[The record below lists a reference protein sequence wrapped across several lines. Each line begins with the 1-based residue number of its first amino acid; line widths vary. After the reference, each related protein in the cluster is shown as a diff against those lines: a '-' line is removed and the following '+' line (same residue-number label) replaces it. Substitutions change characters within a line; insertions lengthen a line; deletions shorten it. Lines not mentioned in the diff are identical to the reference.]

1 MASGSEPARREAD
14 VQPLILVVDD
24 SPTDL
29 RRASEP
35 LRRGGYRVLTARDG
49 DQGLGLAVRE
59 RPDLVVLDAV
69 LPRRGGLR
77 VCRELKA
84 GAHTAAIKVLLLLVG
99 RGQEGDRGCVLKLGA
114 DACLAKPLFG
124 EELLAAVARLL

>member
-1 MASGSEPARREAD
+1 MG
-14 VQPLILVVDD
+14 PLILVVDD

-84 GAHTAAIKVLLLLVG
+84 GTHTAAIRVLLLV
-99 RGQEGDRGCVLKLGA
+99 RPGQEGGRVLHVGA
-114 DACLAKPLFG
+114 DACLAKPLAG